1 MNRISRVGKRG
12 EKNAH
17 LQDRHLYTPS
27 PGKEAGGMREN
38 VGNKE
43 SPWEPECRNVKE
55 WG

>member
-1 MNRISRVGKRG
+1 MNRISRVRKRG

-17 LQDRHLYTPS
+17 LQDRHLYTQS